1 MKLFRMLL
9 ILLQGNYLDSI
20 ALLNKTKD
28 MNND

>member
-28 MNND
+28 MNSD